1 MKEGGRLRNAVRQRA
16 LSRVGRAIGAD
27 VRGQATVEAA
37 YLIPVVFLCLLLLV
51 QPGIILYDFT
61 VMRSAAAEG
70 CRLLATK
77 TDAAGSSDEA
87 CIAYVK
93 RRLSAVPPQD
103 QFHIHDGACSWVID
117 VEGDESSEYVQV
129 TIANKV
135 KLLPLVDT
143 GATLLGM
150 TDASGEYSI
159 EASSRMPTQPS
170 WVGSSKSG
178 RDPRAWIGGDR

>member
-1 MKEGGRLRNAVRQRA
+1 MREEKGSRYAACARRPFRGVSAVR
-16 LSRVGRAIGAD
+16 SD

-51 QPGIILYDFT
+51 QPGIILYDLM

-87 CIAYVK
+87 CVAYVK
-93 RRLSAVPPQD
+93 RRLAAIPPQD
-103 QFHIHDGACSWVID
+103 QFHIHGGDCSWSID

-129 TIANKV
+129 TITNKV
-135 KLLPLVDT
+135 KLLPLLDV
-143 GATLLGM
+143 GAVLLGM
-150 TDASGEYSI
+150 TNSSGEYPI
-159 EASSRMPTQPS
+159 EASCRTPTQPAWIAAS
-170 WVGSSKSG
+170 DSG
-178 RDPRAWIGGDR
+178 RDPRAWVGGDR